1 MTIETIQTSDLP
13 AGRNAAQIA
22 LLGSQYQYQLIDI
35 DWRREG
41 RMDTPTT
48 TQQSTNE
55 E

>member
-22 LLGSQYQYQLIDI
+22 LLGSQYQLIDI
-35 DWRREG
+35 DWRGG